1 MPHDLAMDMAT
12 GDLVLRDGDVLIID
26 NAERVA
32 QQILITLRFWLGEW
46 FLDTKDG
53 IPYLE
58 YVLVKSP
65 NLLHIRQIFTEAME
79 KVDGVKRVEKINI
92 VFEVKNRSLEVDY
105 EVTTDYGLI
114 KQREVLGDG
123 RNEIRFELRGS
134 EAKAAARYFEVA
146 PCACVRQDRNT
157 D

>member
-1 MPHDLAMDMAT
+1 MPYDLAMDMT
-12 GDLVLRDGDVLIID
+12 SGDLVLRDGDILLID

-53 IPYLE
+53 ILYLE

-79 KVDGVKRVEKINI
+79 KVDGVKRVEEMNLA
-92 VFEVKNRSLEVDY
+92 FDVKNRSLRVDY
-105 EVTTDYGLI
+105 EASTDYGLI
-114 KQREVLGDG
+114 TRREVLGYG
-123 RNEIRFELRGS
+123 RN
-134 EAKAAARYFEVA
+134 
-146 PCACVRQDRNT
+146 
-157 D
+157 

>member
-12 GDLVLRDGDVLIID
+12 GDLVLRDGDILLID

-79 KVDGVKRVEKINI
+79 KVDGVKRVEEMNL
-92 VFEVKNRSLEVDY
+92 VFDAKNRSLHVDY
-105 EVTTDYGLI
+105 EVSTDYGLLTR
-114 KQREVLGDG
+114 REVLGYG
-123 RNEIRFELRGS
+123 RN
-134 EAKAAARYFEVA
+134 
-146 PCACVRQDRNT
+146 
-157 D
+157 

>member
-1 MPHDLAMDMAT
+1 MSHDLAMDMAT
-12 GDLVLRDGDVLIID
+12 GDLVLHDGDVLLID

-79 KVDGVKRVEKINI
+79 KVDGVKRVEEMNLA
-92 VFEVKNRSLEVDY
+92 FDVKNRSLRVDY
-105 EVTTDYGLI
+105 EASTDYGLI
-114 KQREVLGDG
+114 TRREVLGYG
-123 RNEIRFELRGS
+123 RN
-134 EAKAAARYFEVA
+134 
-146 PCACVRQDRNT
+146 
-157 D
+157 

>member
-1 MPHDLAMDMAT
+1 MSHDLAMDMAT
-12 GDLVLRDGDVLIID
+12 GDLVLHDGDVLLID

-79 KVDGVKRVEKINI
+79 KVDGVKRVEEMNLT
-92 VFEVKNRSLEVDY
+92 FDVKNRSLRVDY
-105 EVTTDYGLI
+105 EASTDYGLI
-114 KQREVLGDG
+114 TRREVLGYG
-123 RNEIRFELRGS
+123 RN
-134 EAKAAARYFEVA
+134 
-146 PCACVRQDRNT
+146 
-157 D
+157 

>member
-12 GDLVLRDGDVLIID
+12 GDLALRDGDVLLID

-46 FLDTKDG
+46 FLDVQDG

-65 NLLHIRQIFTEAME
+65 NLLHIRQVFTEAIE
-79 KVDGVKRVEKINI
+79 KIEGVQRVEEMK
-92 VFEVKNRSLEVDY
+92 FAFDVKNRSLRVDY
-105 EVTTDYGLI
+105 EVSTNYGLLTR
-114 KQREVLGDG
+114 REVLG
-123 RNEIRFELRGS
+123 
-134 EAKAAARYFEVA
+134 Y
-146 PCACVRQDRNT
+146 DRE
-157 D
+157 

>member
-12 GDLVLRDGDVLIID
+12 GDLVLREGDVLLID

-79 KVDGVKRVEKINI
+79 KVDGVKRVEEMNLT
-92 VFEVKNRSLEVDY
+92 FDVKNRSLRVDY
-105 EVTTDYGLI
+105 EASTDYGLI
-114 KQREVLGDG
+114 TRREVLGYG
-123 RNEIRFELRGS
+123 RN
-134 EAKAAARYFEVA
+134 
-146 PCACVRQDRNT
+146 
-157 D
+157 

>member
-1 MPHDLAMDMAT
+1 MSHDLTMDMAT
-12 GDLVLRDGDVLIID
+12 GDLVLHDGDVLLID

-32 QQILITLRFWLGEW
+32 QHILITLRFWLGEW

-79 KVDGVKRVEKINI
+79 KVDGVKRVEEMNLA
-92 VFEVKNRSLEVDY
+92 FDVKNRSLRVDY
-105 EVTTDYGLI
+105 EASTDYGLI
-114 KQREVLGDG
+114 TRREVLGYG
-123 RNEIRFELRGS
+123 RN
-134 EAKAAARYFEVA
+134 
-146 PCACVRQDRNT
+146 
-157 D
+157 

>member
-1 MPHDLAMDMAT
+1 MPYDLAMDMT
-12 GDLVLRDGDVLIID
+12 SGDLVLRDGDVLLID

-79 KVDGVKRVEKINI
+79 KVDGVKRVEEMNLAFDI
-92 VFEVKNRSLEVDY
+92 KNRSLHVDY
-105 EVTTDYGLI
+105 EVSTDYGLI
-114 KQREVLGDG
+114 TRREVLGYG
-123 RNEIRFELRGS
+123 RS
-134 EAKAAARYFEVA
+134 
-146 PCACVRQDRNT
+146 
-157 D
+157 

>member
-12 GDLVLRDGDVLIID
+12 GDLVLHDGDVLLID

-79 KVDGVKRVEKINI
+79 KVDGVKRVEEMNL
-92 VFEVKNRSLEVDY
+92 VFDVKNRSLHVDY
-105 EVTTDYGLI
+105 EVSTDYGLI
-114 KQREVLGDG
+114 TRREVLGYG
-123 RNEIRFELRGS
+123 RN
-134 EAKAAARYFEVA
+134 
-146 PCACVRQDRNT
+146 
-157 D
+157 

>member
-1 MPHDLAMDMAT
+1 MSHDLAMNMAT
-12 GDLVLRDGDVLIID
+12 GDLVLRDGDVLLID

-79 KVDGVKRVEKINI
+79 KVDGVKRVEEMNL
-92 VFEVKNRSLEVDY
+92 VFDVKNRSLHVDY
-105 EVTTDYGLI
+105 EVSTDYGLI
-114 KQREVLGDG
+114 TRREVLGYG
-123 RNEIRFELRGS
+123 RN
-134 EAKAAARYFEVA
+134 
-146 PCACVRQDRNT
+146 
-157 D
+157 